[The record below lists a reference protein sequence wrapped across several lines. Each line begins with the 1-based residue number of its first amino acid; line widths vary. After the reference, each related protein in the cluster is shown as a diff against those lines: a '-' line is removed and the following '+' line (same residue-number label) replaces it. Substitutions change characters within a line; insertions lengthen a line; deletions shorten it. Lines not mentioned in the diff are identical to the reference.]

1 MSNEISLWIKKLAVT
16 AIMVAIGYGI
26 YLTSNTIIMLGVAGF
41 LTILITPLV
50 EKWRKFHIPEWITI
64 VVVYIAII
72 LLATIVAVSIVPIV
86 IDYFASIIRQVTHWA
101 NTAQDTY
108 LHYGIRGFN
117 LPDWLENAIL
127 YVVSPENINNTLDLI
142 KQNAG
147 SIQTFL
153 TSQISSIT
161 SGGISIVSTIGNMFT
176 DVLFIGIA
184 TFFMVL
190 ERKSIGQIFLDVTP
204 DDKEDH
210 IRYLFSRVQEVCIS
224 WIKASIILSFSIFL
238 FTYIGLYIAEI
249 IFHFST
255 ERVFTLALI
264 SGIMEFVP
272 YIGPILS
279 VIPALI
285 IALGISWEASLVILI
300 LYVIIQQAEN
310 NILVPYIMSK
320 NLDISPL
327 FVFVIMLFGAT
338 LGGIIGII
346 VAVPI
351 AGVLKVLYTDWID
364 QKKQRGRYALH
375 NENNI
380 SETLAPNPLEAGK
393 NLFKNTKKYLAKAK
407 NFITPKK

>member
-1 MSNEISLWIKKLAVT
+1 M
-16 AIMVAIGYGI
+16 
-26 YLTSNTIIMLGVAGF
+26 
-41 LTILITPLV
+41 
-50 EKWRKFHIPEWITI
+50 
-64 VVVYIAII
+64 
-72 LLATIVAVSIVPIV
+72 
-86 IDYFASIIRQVTHWA
+86 
-101 NTAQDTY
+101 
-108 LHYGIRGFN
+108 
-117 LPDWLENAIL
+117 
-127 YVVSPENINNTLDLI
+127 SPENITNLFDLI

-161 SGGISIVSTIGNMFT
+161 SGGISLVSTIGNIFT

-338 LGGIIGII
+338 LGGITGII

-351 AGVLKVLYTDWID
+351 AGVFKVIYTDWID
-364 QKKQRGRYALH
+364 QKKQRGRYAPTDEPVVP
-375 NENNI
+375 ENP
-380 SETLAPNPLEAGK
+380 LPNPLETGK
-393 NLFKNTKKYLAKAK
+393 KFFKNTKKYLAKAK